1 MTDLLE
7 ACLTEGSQTR
17 PAWPQSPSP
26 SRPCRVNERGLKYW
40 IDLRPTGV
48 VTVALGVSTG
58 ELERNGA
65 IINGLTE
72 DQVEIERELKF
83 KPDLLSPDPEGP
95 NRRQEGR
102 AITVREATIDD
113 PHDRVA
119 ETLEW
124 CLDVLA
130 GFQRVLELRLRGI
143 IDDLDAIDA

>member
-1 MTDLLE
+1 M
-7 ACLTEGSQTR
+7 
-17 PAWPQSPSP
+17 
-26 SRPCRVNERGLKYW
+26 
-40 IDLRPTGV
+40 
-48 VTVALGVSTG
+48 
-58 ELERNGA
+58 
-65 IINGLTE
+65 
-72 DQVEIERELKF
+72 EIERELKF